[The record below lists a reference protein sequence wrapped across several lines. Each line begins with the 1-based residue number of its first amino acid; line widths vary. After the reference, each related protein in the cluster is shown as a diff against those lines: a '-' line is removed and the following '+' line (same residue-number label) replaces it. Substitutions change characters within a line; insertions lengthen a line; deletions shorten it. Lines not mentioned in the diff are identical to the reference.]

1 LLEEDGTA
9 LRASKDDLDTWGVG
23 VTVSIA
29 AVSLEL
35 ASRRRGQKLSPEI
48 PKMELKFELN

>member
-1 LLEEDGTA
+1 MLEEDGTA
-9 LRASKDDLDTWGVG
+9 LRALKDDLDTWGVG